1 MLTIF
6 SVSITIYLQQLH
18 LNLIYIDMH
27 QDGINY
33 SQIHL
38 YQNTSNMRPILYIM
52 GGQER
57 VGGLLVSEKTSP
69 QEVH

>member
-1 MLTIF
+1 M
-6 SVSITIYLQQLH
+6 YH
-18 LNLIYIDMH
+18 
-27 QDGINY
+27 DGINY
-33 SQIHL
+33 SHNHL

-69 QEVH
+69 QGGH